1 MTNEFQVISFD
12 IGIKNLAYCIL
23 EKRNVTECKIKHVE
37 KVDLQC
43 RKNDTQKIIDSVL
56 EVLDDILFNKLD
68 MSLPIIVLIES
79 QMTSVMKS
87 IQTSINVFFKI
98 QMKYQSIDVKTQ
110 YLSAR
115 HKLNLIDQFKNEYTR
130 PEITEKNQYK
140 QNKVDSVHFGTWLL
154 SESKFKDLE
163 ILATIQKSKKKDDM
177 FDCVCMVIYY
187 VKKMRSP
194 IQ

>member
-187 VKKMRSP
+187 VTKIS
-194 IQ
+194 IVD